1 MNECV
6 HVNFCNLIKQ
16 CTFFF
21 TFFSLNQET
30 TLIVVEKL
38 GNIREFYCE
47 IVLIAIK
54 LFF

>member
-1 MNECV
+1 MR
-6 HVNFCNLIKQ
+6 I
-16 CTFFF
+16 FFF

-54 LFF
+54 LFFFKSSNLK